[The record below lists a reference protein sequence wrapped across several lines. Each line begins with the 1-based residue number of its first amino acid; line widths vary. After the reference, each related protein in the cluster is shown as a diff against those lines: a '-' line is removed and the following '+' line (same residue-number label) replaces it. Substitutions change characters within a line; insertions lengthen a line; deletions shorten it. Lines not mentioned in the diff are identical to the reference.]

1 MNCCGTEEQQAK
13 DNFFSSRAK
22 RYSRRFRKRGLSKE
36 QQYLVTGIMET
47 ASRDKKFNP
56 GTVLE
61 IGCGIAGLL
70 ITLLRKGT
78 VSATGIDAS
87 QGMIE
92 KAKENA
98 AHSGLSKQ
106 TEFFHGDFAAMESSI
121 SPAEVVILDR
131 VLCCDGNPELL
142 IRQSASK
149 ATGVYAVSFPRD
161 FLPVRVFI
169 KTGIAIAKL
178 FPFQFTPYYHEP
190 RLLCRWIEEQGFSA
204 YYSRHTFLWQVMVYR
219 KNNTH

>member
-1 MNCCGTEEQQAK
+1 MNCCGAEEQQAK
-13 DNFFSSRAK
+13 DKFFSARAK
-22 RYSRRFRKRGLSKE
+22 RYSKRFRKKGLSEE
-36 QQYLVTGIMET
+36 QQHLVSGIVEA
-47 ASRDKKFNP
+47 ASREKKFNP

-70 ITLLRKGT
+70 ITLLRQGT
-78 VSATGIDAS
+78 VHATGIDAS

-98 AHSGLSKQ
+98 AGSRLSEQ
-106 TEFFHGDFAAMESSI
+106 MEFFHGDFAAMESSI

-131 VLCCDGNPELL
+131 VLCCDSNPEML

-149 ATGVYAVSFPRD
+149 ATRVYAVSFPRD
-161 FLPVRVFI
+161 FLPVRIFI
-169 KTGIAIAKL
+169 KAGIAIAKL

-190 RLLCRWIEEQGFSA
+190 ELLCQWIEEQGFSA
-204 YYSRHTFLWQVMVYR
+204 HYSRHTFLWQVLVYR
-219 KNNTH
+219 RINAD